1 MSARYWAQ
9 TLLPPL
15 VLIALAVASVFE
27 PVRWWLRGQEIYDQE
42 AMQEWVREA
51 RVYTTLPDLVRQY
64 LALVDLPETHPI
76 RENEIVYLDR
86 LASKREEIREHLAAL
101 GNPPTK
107 IYPLQ
112 LPLFP
117 IIYQLAVRF
126 PGHPD
131 LAPIEWDSQLPQQ
144 HVQPQALDVDLFT
157 EEKQGVR
164 SLVSIRYHLHAY
176 FQRQHRER
184 QDETRRLL
192 LSGLGLLFAIL
203 GLAWLFWAQR
213 RERMRE
219 QHRLMAE
226 QAAAAAEKL
235 RLQAEIRQAEAQRKQ
250 QEAERQALEL
260 GSQLWANIGIMAGS
274 YAHNIKNLLV
284 RPNDLLRRC
293 IEEPADQGQHAHM
306 LREVKDTLGT
316 VTQRLQQIL
325 QTVKRD
331 PTKAETTRVDLN
343 ALIDDMHRTWADLAL
358 DKWKL
363 TLDIE
368 PDRSGDRLV
377 PLWIEGDASN
387 LQQALENLLFNARD
401 ATFEM
406 RNYLREQARKEAA
419 VLSEEQR
426 RQALIAAAGWR
437 GRVTLRARRESNAIV
452 LEVADN
458 GIGMSEETRRRCTE
472 AHFSTKRNNALFAGM
487 SAGMGL
493 GLSFVTMIL
502 KHHQAEL
509 EIEST
514 PQAGTTFRLKFP
526 AAVAV

>member
-1 MSARYWAQ
+1 MPAARTWVQ

-15 VLIALAVASVFE
+15 VLIALAVSSVYE

-42 AMQEWVREA
+42 AMQEWLREA
-51 RVYTTLPDLVRQY
+51 RVYTTLPDLARQY
-64 LALVDLPETHPI
+64 LELVDLPESHPI
-76 RENEIVYLDR
+76 RQDENIYADR
-86 LASKREEIREHLAAL
+86 LQSKREEIREHLAAL

-117 IIYQLAVRF
+117 IIYQLTVRF
-126 PGHPD
+126 PTHPE
-131 LAPIEWDSQLPQQ
+131 LAVIEWDSQLPQQ
-144 HVQPQALDVDLFT
+144 HVQPQSLDVDLLT
-157 EEKQGVR
+157 NEAGGVR
-164 SLVSIRYHLHAY
+164 AVVAIRYHLHAY
-176 FQRQHRER
+176 FQRQFRER

-213 RERMRE
+213 RERLRE
-219 QHRLMAE
+219 QHRLRAE

-235 RLQAEIRQAEAQRKQ
+235 RLQAEIRQADAQRKQ

-293 IEEPADQGQHAHM
+293 LDEPGESGQQAHM
-306 LREVKDTLGT
+306 LREVQDTLGT

-325 QTVKRD
+325 QTVRRD
-331 PTKAETTRVDLN
+331 PTKAEKTRVDIN
-343 ALIDDMHRTWADLAL
+343 ALALEMHRTWTDLAA
-358 DKWKL
+358 DKWKM
-363 TLDIE
+363 TLAMDLQE
-368 PDRSGDRLV
+368 SDGKPE
-377 PLWIEGDASN
+377 PLWIEGDLSN
-387 LQQALENLLFNARD
+387 LQQAVENLLFNARD

-406 RNYLREQARKEAA
+406 RNHLREQARKDAA
-419 VLSEEQR
+419 GTTEEQK

-437 GRVTLRARRESNAIV
+437 GMAALRTRRQNGAVV

-458 GIGMSEETRRRCTE
+458 GIGMSEEVRRRCTE
-472 AHFSTKRNNALFAGM
+472 SHFTTKRNNALFAGM

-509 EIEST
+509 EIDST
-514 PQAGTTFRLKFP
+514 PLAGTTFRVKFP
-526 AAVAV
+526 GV